1 LTDSV
6 SKKLLCRRQPI
17 HLNPWRRLARS
28 SLPRLAATNNPDDA
42 EHPWIERNP
51 ATGVQSLRI
60 LLPRPETA
68 RQIAN
73 ALSALADS
81 FHGRNA

>member
-1 LTDSV
+1 V
-6 SKKLLCRRQPI
+6 SPAADPSQ
-17 HLNPWRRLARS
+17 
-28 SLPRLAATNNPDDA
+28 SLVQVGAQFVAALAATNNPDDA

-51 ATGVQSLRI
+51 AAGVQSLRI

>member
-1 LTDSV
+1 V
-6 SKKLLCRRQPI
+6 SPAADPSQ
-17 HLNPWRRLARS
+17 
-28 SLPRLAATNNPDDA
+28 SLVQVGAQFFAALAAANNPDDA

-51 ATGVQSLRI
+51 ATGVQSPRI

-81 FHGRNA
+81 LHGRSA